1 MIEENLRAWRE
12 ELNDKSP
19 IHVLD
24 WAARQFKGK
33 AALAS
38 ALGLEAQL
46 ITHFIAAEGLDIPV
60 FTLDTGRLFPETYDL
75 LQRTRDTY
83 GIDIKVYFPD
93 SAEVEEM
100 VNDAGPNLFR
110 NSYLDRK
117 QCCFIRKVNPL
128 HRALANYDG
137 WITGLRRDQGVSRL
151 HAQVVEWD
159 EANQLYKVN
168 PLWNWSGARVMEA
181 IHRNRVPYNPLHD
194 RGFPSI
200 GCAPCTRA
208 VQAGEDPRSGRW
220 WWESEEQKECG
231 LHVREGRL
239 ARTSAAATV

>member
-1 MIEENLRAWRE
+1 MIEENLRTWRE
-12 ELNDKSP
+12 ELAGKSP
-19 IHVLD
+19 VHVLE
-24 WAARQFKGK
+24 WAVGQFKGK

-46 ITHFIAAEGLDIPV
+46 ITHFIATEALDIPV

-75 LQRTRDTY
+75 LQKTRETY
-83 GIDIKVYFPD
+83 AIDIKVYFPD
-93 SAEVEEM
+93 NREVEEM
-100 VNDAGPNLFR
+100 VNESGPNLFR

-117 QCCFIRKVNPL
+117 QCCFVRKVNPL
-128 HRALANYDG
+128 RRALAHYDG
-137 WITGLRRDQGVSRL
+137 WVTGLRRDQGVSRL

-159 EANQLYKVN
+159 EGNRLYKVN
-168 PLWNWSGARVMEA
+168 PLWNWSGARVLEA
-181 IHRNRVPYNPLHD
+181 IHRYRVPYNPLHD

-208 VQAGEDPRSGRW
+208 VNADENPRAGRW

-231 LHVREGRL
+231 LHVQDGKL
-239 ARTSAAATV
+239 ARTSTAATV